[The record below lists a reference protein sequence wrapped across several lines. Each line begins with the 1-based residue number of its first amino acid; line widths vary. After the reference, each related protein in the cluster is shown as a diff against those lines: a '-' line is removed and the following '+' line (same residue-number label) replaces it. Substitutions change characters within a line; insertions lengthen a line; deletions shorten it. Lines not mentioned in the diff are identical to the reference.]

1 MWISQ
6 QQITFRIIKPPCP
19 LAPYPFYRKGVRG
32 RGLFRVV
39 FDALPPNHDLPP
51 RGIQGARGLQFAPP
65 FRINIALAWTSSQ
78 TTQPCSMGLMISDKT
93 SAPINL
99 SG

>member
-6 QQITFRIIKPPCP
+6 QPSISRIIKPPCP

-32 RGLFRVV
+32 RGLFKVV
-39 FDALPPNHDLPP
+39 FDALPPKLEMPP

-78 TTQPCSMGLMISDKT
+78 TTQPCSSGLMISDKT
-93 SAPINL
+93 NAPINL